1 MRSSRR
7 PFAVAPRFLVA
18 LVVSALAGCGGGGD
32 NGGNP
37 TQPPGPQGTLALS
50 AGSPAIL
57 MNTGGSA
64 TAGFTITRGGGFT
77 GSVSLAVSGLPTGVT
92 GAFAPASLDAST
104 TSSTLTVTAAANAA
118 VGVSTLTITAT
129 GTGVTAQTTT
139 VQLAITQP
147 TISLTPTPATLSIT
161 AGQGGSTVI
170 NVSRS
175 TGFTGAVTLALVTPP
190 AGITGSFALSPTT
203 AITSTLTLAVASSVA
218 AGNYTLTVRGSATGV
233 QDNSTTVTLTVVA
246 SGPVGFSIAVDPA
259 EFELP
264 AGRAW
269 SAYGLVSIQRVSGFV
284 GPVTV
289 AVQGLSFPAVV
300 APTPATIAAGATA
313 TNLFALAVDNAA
325 PGLYTGTV
333 RVSAAGFADQT
344 AQVRFRVSL
353 PSTGSITWNFCR
365 SDRVPRYFAVRDG
378 NGAWKH
384 IVPDGPGSAT
394 AATPSQFKF
403 DIASSTGS
411 VAMVRLGEKTSASP
425 LIEGHH
431 WEVYYGTRQEIVDLA
446 AAECID
452 YRDVNNRTITGTVT
466 GYQSFNQIIA
476 STSGRGLAIV
486 GSTGPLNTTLTV
498 QNQAP
503 GPFDLLLSRS
513 TFIPATGPDA
523 SVLSMVL
530 RRSLDPSTGVAVAPV
545 DFATQS
551 FAPATA
557 TLTFGNAGGENFTN
571 AMTFRTTTGLN
582 AWLAVGGQFANTSR
596 PWYGVPV
603 AQQLPGDLHQVTA
616 TTASTTARRQII
628 HFSTSV
634 ATRTLTFG
642 APLSLPTV
650 TGVFS
655 TPGSINVAGTL
666 GPDYTARVS
675 AYFREQAA
683 DPRTLSIVA
692 TRGFLGG
699 QTQYDFRIPEL
710 GGVTGFT
717 NFWYPRRLSTV
728 RWTVTGGEGS
738 SGELLTDSFCTLQG
752 FCPVKPVA
760 GATYL
765 SAQATGTVTIP

>member
-1 MRSSRR
+1 MRTVRR
-7 PFAVAPRFLVA
+7 SFAVVPKA
-18 LVVSALAGCGGGGD
+18 LTVLAISVLAGCGGGD
-32 NGGNP
+32 KGGNP
-37 TQPPGPQGTLALS
+37 AQPPGPQGTLALS

-57 MNTGGSA
+57 LSTGGSA

-77 GSVSLAVSGLPTGVT
+77 GSVSLALSGLPTGVT

-118 VGVSTLTITAT
+118 AGVSTLTITAS
-129 GTGVTAQTTT
+129 GTGVTSQTTT
-139 VQLAITQP
+139 VQVVISQP
-147 TISLTPTPATLSIT
+147 TIALTPTPATLSIT

-233 QDNSTTVTLTVVA
+233 QDNNTTITLTVVA

-269 SAYGLVSIQRVSGFV
+269 SAYGIVSIQRSNGFV

-289 AVQGLSFPAVV
+289 TVQGLSFPAVIV
-300 APTPATIAAGATA
+300 PTPATIAAGATA

-333 RVSAAGFADQT
+333 RVSGAGFADQT
-344 AQVRFRVSL
+344 APVRFRVAL
-353 PSTGSITWNFCR
+353 PTTGSITWNFCR

-378 NGAWKH
+378 SGAWKH
-384 IVPDGPGSAT
+384 IVPNGPGGAT
-394 AATPSQFKF
+394 AADPARFSF
-403 DIASSTGS
+403 DIASPTGS

-466 GYQSFNQIIA
+466 GYQSFDALIA
-476 STSGRGLAIV
+476 STSGRGNAGV

-503 GPFDLLLSRS
+503 GPFDLMLTRNN
-513 TFIPATGPDA
+513 FIPANGPDIT
-523 SVLSMVL
+523 VLSMVL
-530 RRSLDPSTGVAVAPV
+530 RRGLNPSTGVAVAPV
-545 DFATQS
+545 DFATQG

-557 TLTFGNAGGENFTN
+557 ALTFGNTGGEAFTN
-571 AMTFRTTTGLN
+571 TMTFRTVAGLN
-582 AWLAVGGQFANTSR
+582 AWLAVGGQFASTGR
-596 PWYGVPV
+596 TWYGVPV
-603 AQQLPGDLHQVTA
+603 AQQQPGDLQQVTT

-628 HFSTSV
+628 HFSTNV

-642 APLSLPTV
+642 PPLSLPTV

-683 DPRTLSIVA
+683 DPRTLTVVA

-699 QTQYDFRIPEL
+699 QTQYDFRVPEL

-717 NFWYPRRLSTV
+717 NFWYPRRLSVV

-738 SGELLTDSFCTLQG
+738 TGDPIADGFCVLTG
-752 FCPVKPVA
+752 YCPVKPVA

-765 SAQATGTVTIP
+765 SAQSTGTVTIP